1 MTNYRRLAW
10 AALVLNVIVV
20 IGGAIVKSTGS
31 GAGCGE
37 HWPICNGQVIP
48 RPQQVETIIEFSHR
62 ATSGLALLTVA
73 AMVVWARRIPG
84 LPGRI
89 RRAADWSLGFLV
101 FESLLGALLVL
112 GGWTAMDVSWW
123 RVALQPVH
131 FLNTMI
137 LLAVLLLHA
146 WWTTDDSPID
156 FASRPNGFWW
166 RFLAAALLLI
176 LVNGTG
182 SIISLGDLLI
192 RELGENSSGLVQL
205 LYRLRPGHP
214 AIAIAAGAIVVWLTF
229 DRGLAPS
236 TASRRFA
243 WACAIFVVAQWAV
256 GLVNVWLNVPL
267 WTQIAHLLLADG
279 AWLSL
284 VLWFATALTRPVAVP
299 GQTPLQTM
307 GRPAGAD

>member
-10 AALVLNVIVV
+10 LALALNVLVV

-48 RPQQVETIIEFSHR
+48 RPQQVETVIEFTHR
-62 ATSGLALLTVA
+62 ATSGLALLVVA
-73 AMVVWARRIPG
+73 AMVFLARRVTPPG
-84 LPGRI
+84 SRV
-89 RRAADWSLGFLV
+89 RRAAYWSLGFLI

-123 RVALQPVH
+123 RVVLQPVH
-131 FLNTMI
+131 FINTMI
-137 LLAVLLLHA
+137 LLAFLLLNA
-146 WWTTDDSPID
+146 WWATYDEPSEWRNH
-156 FASRPNGFWW
+156 SNGFWW
-166 RFLAAALLLI
+166 RFVAVAVLLM

-214 AIAIAAGAIVVWLTF
+214 AIAIVAGALVIWLTF
-229 DRGLAPS
+229 DRSLSPS
-236 TASRRFA
+236 AMSRRWA
-243 WACAIFVVAQWAV
+243 WVCAAFVGAQWAV
-256 GLVNVWLNVPL
+256 GLLNVVMNVPL
-267 WTQIAHLLLADG
+267 WTQLLHLILADG

-284 VLWFATALTRPVAVP
+284 VMWFATALAQPLAARGQAPLPSV
-299 GQTPLQTM
+299 GQT
-307 GRPAGAD
+307 AGAD